1 MNAEPPARRD
11 RARTF
16 ELLWGTQEAPSR
28 GPRPSLSVKRIVD
41 TAIALADAE
50 GLPAVS
56 MRRIA
61 DELGVTTMSLYRYIP
76 SKDDLLELMMDGG
89 FPSLPER
96 GDLPD
101 DWREALT
108 RVAYELGR
116 SLRRRPWLLQIPITG
131 PPMGPTNV
139 TVMDRVLDIMRDSGL
154 TPDEVLGVLLLV
166 TSYVRGD
173 ALIATGMEQ
182 AEESTGE
189 RWEDVEA
196 EYGRTLAQL
205 AATGNFPGIAL
216 LARAETFTGPPPETD
231 GSGFD
236 PDFQFSLDIIFDG
249 VEALLAR
256 RAAQRRDESTPRDET
271 MVADETPDVR
281 ETTTCPVCGTP
292 VDQPGTGR
300 PRVYCSRACQQR
312 AHRARQADTD
322 TG

>member
-1 MNAEPPARRD
+1 MSAEPPARRD
-11 RARTF
+11 RSRTF

-41 TAIALADAE
+41 TAIGLADAE

-96 GDLPD
+96 GDLPG

-108 RVAYELGR
+108 RIAYELGR
-116 SLRRRPWLLQIPITG
+116 SLRHRPWLLQIPITG

-216 LARAETFTGPPPETD
+216 LAQAETFNGPPPETD
-231 GSGFD
+231 TGFG

-256 RAAQRRDESTPRDET
+256 RARQRRDESTPRDET
-271 MVADETPDVR
+271 LAAGERSDARDAH
-281 ETTTCPVCGTP
+281 ETTTCPVCGSS

-312 AHRARQADTD
+312 AYRKRKS
-322 TG
+322 G